1 MRIMPSSGLF
11 VTLYDEE
18 TLNLYLREGIYGF
31 LMPPVDN
38 AVPQRSRH
46 YQALA
51 DYACARDGT
60 HVFFFRKRMIVYG
73 GQVRGSNDVGSFYLN
88 GQFSPLGRAAKADVY
103 WDEGTREKYVQKEEP
118 GIFEVPEIG
127 IRCQPYLLKFED
139 LEELRGSAI
148 LSDQLYFK
156 LGRYPYPLP
165 SNSISNM
172 SFCTLTPGEVEAAI
186 TLFSEEPKK
195 RFSGESQEDI
205 SLAGRP
211 IPFNSSFGVSSLIEA
226 FEDSLFVNEAHM
238 EASVIA
244 NPNLLPDEVRPKR
257 ATICRQVPVSP
268 FKPAQMDRADI
279 CYFTEDK
286 IQNGTVPNTIIELKV
301 KPAGKPAVEQIRR
314 YLDWLHL
321 VLRQED
327 AKRVMVYLLAPSFA
341 GTARVPIEYSDQMR
355 LISLL

>member
-1 MRIMPSSGLF
+1 MPSSGLF

-31 LMPPVDN
+31 LMPPVDDE
-38 AVPQRSRH
+38 VPQRSRH

-51 DYACARDGT
+51 DYACAREGA

-73 GQVRGSNDVGSFYLN
+73 GQVTGSNEVGSFYLN
-88 GQFSPLGRAAKADVY
+88 GQFSPLGRAANADIY
-103 WDEGTREKYVQKEEP
+103 WDEGRRERYIQKEKP
-118 GIFEVPEIG
+118 GIFEVPEVG
-127 IRCQPYLLKFED
+127 IRCQPYLLRFED
-139 LEELRGSAI
+139 LEGLRGSAI
-148 LSDQLYFK
+148 LSDQLYFQ
-156 LGRYPYPLP
+156 LGKYPYPLP

-186 TLFSEEPKK
+186 TLFREEPKK
-195 RFSGESQEDI
+195 HLSGESSEII
-205 SLAGRP
+205 SLASDP
-211 IPFNSSFGVSSLIEA
+211 ILFDPSFDVGSLSEA

-244 NPNLLPDEVRPKR
+244 NPNLLPAEVRPKG

-321 VLRQED
+321 VLKSED
-327 AKRVMVYLLAPSFA
+327 AERVKVYLLAPSFTR
-341 GTARVPIEYSDQMR
+341 TARVPIEYSDQVR
-355 LISLL
+355 FISLV